1 MSRRLGAPM
10 DAEPVARDPAAVSAC
25 DDATLIAR
33 SLLAPEQFGP
43 LYDRHARAL
52 FRYATRRLGPDA
64 ADDIVAE
71 TFLTAFRLRDRY
83 DTARPDAG
91 PWLYGIATR
100 LIGRHRR
107 DEVRFLRAI
116 ARTGVDPATEP
127 MADRATDRVAA
138 SAVRRQL
145 ADAMAALSQVHRD
158 VLLLTASGL
167 GYEEVAGA
175 LGIPVGTV
183 SSRLVRARKKVRA
196 ALGPTDPTEAGGE
209 MLP

>member
-1 MSRRLGAPM
+1 M
-10 DAEPVARDPAAVSAC
+10 DAAEPVARDPAALPAS

-43 LYDRHARAL
+43 LYDRHARAI
-52 FRYATRRLGPDA
+52 FRYVTRRLGPDA

-83 DTARPDAG
+83 DTTQPNAA
-91 PWLYGIATR
+91 PWLFGIATR

-107 DEVRFLRAI
+107 NEVRFFRAI
-116 ARTGVDPATEP
+116 ARTGVDPVAESV
-127 MADRATDRVAA
+127 ADRATERVAA

-145 ADAMAALSQVHRD
+145 SSALAGLSRQHRD
-158 VLLLTASGL
+158 VLSLVASGL

-183 SSRLVRARKKVRA
+183 SSRLVRARRKVRA
-196 ALGPTDPTEAGGE
+196 ALGTTDPTEAGGE
-209 MLP
+209 HGND